1 MAARAA
7 DEAKDD
13 DRGSSTLRD
22 DFDRLREDVAGL
34 KRTLASLGSRGA
46 AEARAAADAK
56 LDELHDELERLAGD
70 LHLRG
75 EDALFGIEQA
85 MTRATRDGDV
95 CGPDERVDLDTAIRM
110 HTINGAYAEFAEHW
124 KGSIEVGKHADLVVL
139 SDDIRRVP
147 ATQLRDLPIALTMVG
162 GQVAYEA

>member
-1 MAARAA
+1 MHLVVKA
-7 DEAKDD
+7 
-13 DRGSSTLRD
+13 
-22 DFDRLREDVAGL
+22 
-34 KRTLASLGSRGA
+34 LGAVLCHRSI
-46 AEARAAADAK
+46 K
-56 LDELHDELERLAGD
+56 LLYVP
-70 LHLRG
+70 
-75 EDALFGIEQA
+75 LFGIEQA